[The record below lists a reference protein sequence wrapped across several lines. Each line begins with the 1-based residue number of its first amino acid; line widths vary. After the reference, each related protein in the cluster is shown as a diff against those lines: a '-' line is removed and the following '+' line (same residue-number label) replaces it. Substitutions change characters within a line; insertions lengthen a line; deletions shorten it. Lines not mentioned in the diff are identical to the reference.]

1 MRLRRSPINEPHEL
15 EKFLQPLQRREE
27 DVNKAVSSLQDE
39 RGTRSCLSRI
49 DDDGAR
55 RLAIAEWWFRAEI
68 GIFAGVG
75 GIDPVKSV
83 KRQPRSCW
91 RLAWHQN

>member
-15 EKFLQPLQRREE
+15 EKLLQPLQRGEE
-27 DVNKAVSSLQDE
+27 DVNKAVSSLHDE

-49 DDDGAR
+49 DDHGAR
-55 RLAIAEWWFRAEI
+55 CLSIAEWWFRSKI
-68 GIFAGVG
+68 GLFAGVG

-83 KRQPRSCW
+83 
-91 RLAWHQN
+91 